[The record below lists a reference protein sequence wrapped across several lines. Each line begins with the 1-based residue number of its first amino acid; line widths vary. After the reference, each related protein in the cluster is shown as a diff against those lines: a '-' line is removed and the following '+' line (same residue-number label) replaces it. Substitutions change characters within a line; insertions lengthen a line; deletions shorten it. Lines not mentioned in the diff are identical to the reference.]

1 MEFAARYSDGLTG
14 DTKDVL
20 AALDPVDPATLA
32 IRDKE
37 SRDVI
42 DRWPA
47 EKSYLLHSRAME
59 LRIANSAKTAG
70 ARLAVTG
77 IADMRSA
84 LGTLPALHHG
94 QRRDLW
100 RQIRI
105 LSLATVALAS
115 VIFAYLFGVPLL
127 ADQLVAVVPPE
138 WETRIGNTA
147 ATQIE
152 QALTG
157 EMGFVACDPDPDSTA
172 NRAIARFVRDTF
184 DGLGSPFEPTVTV
197 TRTEIPNAFALPG
210 GRTYYFSAL
219 LQASRTPDEFAGVL
233 AHELGHVYY
242 RHGMETL
249 IASSATGLLVGF
261 VLGDLTG
268 VSVAGAVG
276 SALIDNRFS
285 RRAEAQADDF
295 AGRTAQ
301 RLGYQPAGL
310 IDLLERVA
318 GDDEFSRAL
327 ALFSN
332 HPLTDARRRA
342 LEGLGTVANPR
353 PAFSDSEWQ
362 AIRDMC
368 PPPPPLPPLVEQGTT
383 TP

>member
-1 MEFAARYSDGLTG
+1 MEFAARYSDGAVA

-20 AALDPVDPATLA
+20 ASIDSTDSKTLA
-32 IRDKE
+32 IHDKA
-37 SRDVI
+37 SREVI

-47 EKSYLLHSRAME
+47 DKAYLLHSRAME
-59 LRIANSAKTAG
+59 LRIANSARTPG

-77 IADMRSA
+77 IADMRNA
-84 LGTLPALHHG
+84 LGTLPTLHHG
-94 QRRDLW
+94 QRRDWW
-100 RQIRI
+100 RQVQI
-105 LSLATVALAS
+105 LSLATAALGS

-127 ADQLVAVVPPE
+127 ADQLVGIIPPE
-138 WETRIGNTA
+138 WETRIGDTA
-147 ATQIE
+147 AGQIE

-157 EMGFVACDPDPDSTA
+157 GAGFIACDTDPQSPA
-172 NRAIARFVRDTF
+172 NVAIARFVHDTF
-184 DGLGSPFEPTVTV
+184 DGLDSPFTPVVTV
-197 TRTEIPNAFALPG
+197 TRTDIPNAFALPG

-219 LQASRTPDEFAGVL
+219 LRASRTADEFAGVL

-261 VLGDLTG
+261 IVGDLTG

-285 RRAEAQADDF
+285 RRAEAQADAF

-301 RLGYQPAGL
+301 RLGYDPKGL
-310 IDLLERVA
+310 VDLLERVA
-318 GDDEFSRAL
+318 GDDEYSRAL

-332 HPLTDARRRA
+332 HPLTDDRRRA
-342 LEGLGTVANPR
+342 LEAFASAPNPK
-353 PAFSDSEWQ
+353 PAFTDAEWQ
-362 AIRDMC
+362 AIRRMC
-368 PPPPPLPPLVEQGTT
+368 PTLLTPSVGKGVT